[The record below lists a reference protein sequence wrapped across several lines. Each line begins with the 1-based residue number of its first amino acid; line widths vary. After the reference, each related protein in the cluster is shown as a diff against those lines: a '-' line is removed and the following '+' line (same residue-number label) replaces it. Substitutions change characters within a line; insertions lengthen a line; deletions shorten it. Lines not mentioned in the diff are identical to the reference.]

1 MTSPLSSETRRTWP
15 PDCRRHPLV
24 FGRLCKRGDAHS
36 GTRGNNDASQAS
48 DCDCDSDRRR
58 HLEDILQQEKETQ
71 THASIRSNSA
81 AISRARQVSSKCDHR
96 DRRSTKR
103 KTSTTIHIV
112 QVLEHDGRSVRI
124 LTLHRFQRVLMGSRM
139 KRTLYQPLR
148 DEHGCVVFHRLDV
161 YLLDEE
167 Q

>member
-1 MTSPLSSETRRTWP
+1 MSASTLLAMPMTSPLSSETRRTWP

-36 GTRGNNDASQAS
+36 GTRWNNDASQAS
-48 DCDCDSDRRR
+48 DCDSDRRR

-81 AISRARQVSSKCDHR
+81 TISRARQVSSKCDHQ

-103 KTSTTIHIV
+103 KTTTNQVAWMRTEGPNSTV
-112 QVLEHDGRSVRI
+112 SFVKWKGRIDHS
-124 LTLHRFQRVLMGSRM
+124 HRAGS
-139 KRTLYQPLR
+139 
-148 DEHGCVVFHRLDV
+148 
-161 YLLDEE
+161 
-167 Q
+167 